1 MNLHRAMRLVLTN
14 KYFEYFQ
21 NNLSDLSEI
30 RADMSILSLSHI
42 YEPTKKEI
50 RVCIIGPLHV
60 QSILMALLSS
70 INNEVWVFTENLSE
84 SEMKSF
90 HLLQN
95 IFHDR
100 IIAVIS
106 GNIF

>member
-42 YEPTKKEI
+42 YEPTKK
-50 RVCIIGPLHV
+50 
-60 QSILMALLSS
+60 S
-70 INNEVWVFTENLSE
+70 
-84 SEMKSF
+84 
-90 HLLQN
+90 
-95 IFHDR
+95 
-100 IIAVIS
+100 
-106 GNIF
+106 